1 MKRVILFA
9 VAVLMVCA
17 AKAQFSAGD
26 FIYGG
31 KVGLN
36 VTNISNME
44 AKAKASIHIGA
55 FAEWKMNDFIGISP
69 EFVYSRQGAV
79 NKEEEAVYKE
89 DGVKMKFR
97 VNYLNIPIL
106 AKLYVLEN
114 LSVDLGPQFGFA
126 MNGKWVAKEDGTT
139 LKDKEENLNTF
150 DVSFPVGLS
159 YIYDN
164 FIVSARY
171 NIGLTNVLDKDN
183 WGVNTKNGV
192 FQFSIGYCLND
203 LF

>member
-9 VAVLMVCA
+9 VAVLIVCA

-36 VTNISNME
+36 VTNISNMGV
-44 AKAKASIHIGA
+44 KAKASIHIGA

-69 EFVYSRQGAV
+69 EFVYSRQGAAD
-79 NKEEEAVYKE
+79 KTG
-89 DGVKMKFR
+89 GVKTKVR

-114 LSVDLGPQFGFA
+114 LSVDLGPQLGFA
-126 MNGKWVAKEDGTT
+126 LNGKSVAKAEGVTV
-139 LKDKEENLNTF
+139 KDKMEDLNTI
-150 DVSFPVGLS
+150 DLSFPVGLS

-171 NIGLTNVLDKDN
+171 NIGLTNVADKDMV
-183 WGVNTKNGV
+183 GVNMKNGV

>member
-9 VAVLMVCA
+9 VAVLIVCA

-36 VTNISNME
+36 VTNISNMGV
-44 AKAKASIHIGA
+44 KAKASIHIGA

-69 EFVYSRQGAV
+69 EFVYSRQGAAD
-79 NKEEEAVYKE
+79 KTG
-89 DGVKMKFR
+89 GVKTKVR

-114 LSVDLGPQFGFA
+114 LSVDLGPQLGFA
-126 MNGKWVAKEDGTT
+126 LNGKSVAKAEGVTV
-139 LKDKEENLNTF
+139 KDKMEDLNTIYNRQNKLCTLLKTKCTQF
-150 DVSFPVGLS
+150 SQTASYNSPVL
-159 YIYDN
+159 
-164 FIVSARY
+164 RR
-171 NIGLTNVLDKDN
+171 TNVLYPCGTGRIFN
-183 WGVNTKNGV
+183 QNN
-192 FQFSIGYCLND
+192 SII
-203 LF
+203 

>member
-69 EFVYSRQGAV
+69 ELVYSRQGA
-79 NKEEEAVYKE
+79 AQKE
-89 DGVKMKFR
+89 DGVKVKLR

-126 MNGKWVAKEDGTT
+126 LNGKQVAKKDGTT
-139 LKDKEENLNTF
+139 LKNKEENLNTF

-164 FIVSARY
+164 FIISARY
-171 NIGLTNVLDKDN
+171 NIGLTNVEDKDYF
-183 WGVNTKNGV
+183 GVNTKNGV
-192 FQFSIGYCLND
+192 FQFSVGYCLND